1 MSKKN
6 RLPLTLSALGLV
18 LSTAAL
24 AAPAAVHEGHLR
36 DATSGQVLAVRYTD
50 ERGLAILEDDI
61 VLGPTRLMEKAEERV
76 RARTSPSGAPTAS
89 RLEGLGILPIRQAWP
104 EGVIPYTVSPDLPQP
119 ERVTA
124 ALQQWQQR
132 TGIRFVQRTRDNASR
147 YPHYVAFTRGEDC
160 RSYVGRAGGEQPLT
174 LADTSRPDDVLHA
187 IGHTIGLGH
196 EQVHVADGNLGGGS
210 IEAVAR
216 LYARP

>member
-6 RLPLTLSALGLV
+6 LSLSLSALGLV

-24 AAPAAVHEGHLR
+24 AAPATVHEGHLR
-36 DATSGQVLAVRYTD
+36 DAASGQVLAVRYTD
-50 ERGLAILEDDI
+50 DRGLAILEDDI

-76 RARTSPSGAPTAS
+76 RARTGNTGAPEAS

-104 EGVIPYTVSPDLPQP
+104 GGVIPYTVSPDLPHP

-132 TGIRFVQRTRDNASR
+132 TGLRFVQRTRDNASR
-147 YPHYVAFTRGEDC
+147 HPHYVAFTRGEDC
-160 RSYVGRAGGEQPLT
+160 QSYVGRAGGEQPLT
-174 LADTSRPDDVLHA
+174 LADTSGTDDILHA
-187 IGHTIGLGH
+187 IGHAIGLGH
-196 EQVHVADGNLGGGS
+196 EQVRVSRGNLEGGS
-210 IEAVAR
+210 IEAAAL
-216 LYARP
+216 LYSRP